1 MCFGQGVCKIIEMA
15 AGAGFTLEQC
25 QQEHRVDP
33 VYSMLQRF
41 CFCFLV
47 FQDYCASGLEGYE
60 NFIAVT
66 VSIYRQNMLVAGIIA
81 GCVVLFISVA
91 WTRLPYAVWQFTR
104 LAVHTYTECV

>member
-1 MCFGQGVCKIIEMA
+1 MA

-25 QQEHRVDP
+25 RQEHP
-33 VYSMLQRF
+33 SPIHAPTF
-41 CFCFLV
+41 FALV
-47 FQDYCASGLEGYE
+47 LLVLEDYCGSGLEGYE

-91 WTRLPYAVWQFTR
+91 WTRWPYAVWQFTNR
-104 LAVHTYTECV
+104 VCLG

>member
-1 MCFGQGVCKIIEMA
+1 MP
-15 AGAGFTLEQC
+15 AGAPSRSSLLHAPTFL
-25 QQEHRVDP
+25 
-33 VYSMLQRF
+33 LI
-41 CFCFLV
+41 FLV

-91 WTRLPYAVWQFTR
+91 RTRLPYAVWQFTR
-104 LAVHTYTECV
+104 LAVHTYECV